1 MRYRRVY
8 IGMLEDV
15 GNLPKDCHEREL
27 KNLCR
32 EFGRIRDIRCLAGY
46 AFVEFEDDRD
56 ARDCPAKTQHS
67 DRRVGSPDT
76 YLAPRRKGNYRVSL
90 SGLSDKVS
98 WQDSSLTQIRFATVQ
113 DLKDLMRKAGQV
125 VYADVER
132 DGKGVVEFSTSKDVD
147 EALRLF
153 DNFEYRGNTIT
164 IREDPPAAAAD
175 PKTRVM
181 DRVRS
186 ASPPQS
192 PKRDRSRSPR
202 RLSRSPRR

>member
-8 IGMLEDV
+8 I

-56 ARDCPAKTQHS
+56 ARDCVHTLDGERYARASRPRPSTRIGELGRPTRTSLRAVKATTES
-67 DRRVGSPDT
+67 LYLDSRTKSPGS
-76 YLAPRRKGNYRVSL
+76 
-90 SGLSDKVS
+90 
-98 WQDSSLTQIRFATVQ
+98 
-113 DLKDLMRKAGQV
+113 
-125 VYADVER
+125 
-132 DGKGVVEFSTSKDVD
+132 VVEFSTSKDVD

-186 ASPPQS
+186 VSPPQS